1 MKHQDKIDKPTNGN
15 STRRG
20 RRADTVKGKHLAKP
34 SGLNRSQGKS
44 ASAQS
49 HSATFQLYK
58 SVGLNQKKVYL
69 GNDALA
75 KLAVIFESQHGVS
88 MDVEK
93 IDPLL
98 MGDVLSYCINF
109 CYNLQNNSSRNV
121 PEKINAAETPAGQ
134 ILYRFYQMAS
144 SHKYVGELV
153 YAFNA
158 TNQRGR
164 RFFPHLDDIA
174 EGLVLFESSED
185 DVSFH
190 IQDDI
195 EESNKGYWST
205 REIQALRD
213 SDRINDNIARWNSD
227 VLSSQTRMVEEN
239 NSLMLAANVNP
250 EIKSNY
256 QDDEDDDWDDGLL
269 HESAVLELRDTDEEI
284 ENLDFIS
291 EFVIEEDEK
300 HEYEEFLEL
309 LSNSNS
315 ALSRRSLR
323 LKNEMELLFDKDN
336 PLTTDQEN
344 ELKTKKPLKDE
355 K

>member
-20 RRADTVKGKHLAKP
+20 RRADTVKGKHVAKP
-34 SGLNRSQGKS
+34 SGLNLSQGKS

-109 CYNLQNNSSRNV
+109 CYNLQNNPSKKI
-121 PEKINAAETPAGQ
+121 PDKINAAATPSGQ
-134 ILYRFYQMAS
+134 LLYRFYQMARA
-144 SHKYVGELV
+144 HTYVGELV

-174 EGLVLFESSED
+174 DGLVLFESSED
-185 DVSFH
+185 DVSFQF
-190 IQDDI
+190 QDDI
-195 EESNKGYWST
+195 EESNKGFWST

-213 SDRINDNIARWNSD
+213 SDKINDHIARWNSD
-227 VLSSQTRMVEEN
+227 VLLSQARMVEEN
-239 NSLMLAANVNP
+239 NSSVLAAHVNT

-256 QDDEDDDWDDGLL
+256 QDDEDDDWDDGLP
-269 HESAVLELRDTDEEI
+269 HEAMVIELRDTDEEI

-291 EFVIEEDEK
+291 EFEIGEDEK
-300 HEYEEFLEL
+300 HEYEEFLKL

-315 ALSRRSLR
+315 ALTRRSLR
-323 LKNEMELLFDKDN
+323 LKNEMELLLDKDK
-336 PLTTDQEN
+336 PLTTAQEN
-344 ELKTKKPLKDE
+344 ELKTKKPSKDE